1 MIQSCL
7 CVPAMPQGPCPVWF
21 AEVTDPAVT
30 PELARPGGG
39 VCAREETPTLSHPAQ
54 SSRTRLREGGLPG
67 GRLEISLNRG
77 GALCHPRRLPDASP
91 AVQGRPSHR
100 QDLFVFAL
108 SSVYF
113 WHARLPRVRKADFF
127 KTQVIQLCMAGPP
140 LRPPPRG
147 PAGGALSR
155 ASTKARRC
163 VGCWEKCVPAA
174 RGARRRERSSQGC
187 ALCVFVHVQQDAA
200 GQVSAGGI

>member
-1 MIQSCL
+1 
-7 CVPAMPQGPCPVWF
+7 MPQGPCPVWF

-39 VCAREETPTLSHPAQ
+39 VCVLGKKHQRSVILLSHPG
-54 SSRTRLREGGLPG
+54 RVCGREGSQGVAW
-67 GRLEISLNRG
+67 RG
-77 GALCHPRRLPDASP
+77 GALCHPRRLPDVSP
-91 AVQGRPSHR
+91 ALQGRPSHR